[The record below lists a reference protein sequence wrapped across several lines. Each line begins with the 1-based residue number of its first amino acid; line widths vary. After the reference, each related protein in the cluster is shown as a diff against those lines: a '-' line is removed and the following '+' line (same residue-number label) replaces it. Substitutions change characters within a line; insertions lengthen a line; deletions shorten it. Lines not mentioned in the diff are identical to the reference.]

1 MYLLEVVMKLSKIYV
16 KNYRN
21 FVDNIININKET
33 VVIGPNDVGKT
44 NLLMAIRLVL
54 DKSLSYLDLE
64 PQEKDFNIFADS
76 DEIVI
81 TLEFSN
87 ISEETDS
94 YIYASLGHYIEDGN
108 LYIMYKGY
116 KDGDEKFEFY
126 ISARNEEAS
135 FVKIPSRNTYINYIN
150 CVYLDSTRQLKQF
163 LKKSKT
169 NMIKSYKSNRTQDE
183 ITSDESLIDKIGS
196 QVSEL
201 NSNIENIS
209 YINKST
215 RFIKEELQSMSSHND
230 NLDIKLSSY
239 NDPDDIMDN
248 VELISQ
254 IDGKNV
260 NIGGDGRSNQIYM
273 SMWIKEMNEK
283 YDEKKQFV
291 VFLLE
296 EPESHLH
303 FPLQSMTI
311 RQIIKKITS
320 QFIVTSHSPQVVMEF
335 NPYSIVRLYFDNN
348 KKTLIANE
356 GCSQELEDCMV
367 EFGYRY
373 NLITGSMFYSS
384 GVFLVEGISELILF
398 KYILTKLGIDIEKYN
413 IMVISVEGV
422 GFKPYIKLLN
432 KLSIPYTIR
441 TDNDIYASSNG
452 KYYCYGINRLID
464 CFNEV
469 NTLENQLSKDVFSEL
484 ESNELS
490 EIQKECF
497 DNTLAKLNN
506 SGLFLS
512 NKDLE
517 NDLAATDF
525 IKDYIIEKYDSVD
538 KFISK
543 LQASKANNM
552 YHLIDELKNRDIN
565 VNENNIG
572 TFKNP
577 INWLMNKVSE

>member
-1 MYLLEVVMKLSKIYV
+1 
-16 KNYRN
+16 
-21 FVDNIININKET
+21 
-33 VVIGPNDVGKT
+33 
-44 NLLMAIRLVL
+44 MAIRLVL

-260 NIGGDGRSNQIYM
+260 NIGGDGRSNQIY
-273 SMWIKEMNEK
+273 IC
-283 YDEKKQFV
+283 
-291 VFLLE
+291 LC
-296 EPESHLH
+296 
-303 FPLQSMTI
+303 
-311 RQIIKKITS
+311 
-320 QFIVTSHSPQVVMEF
+320 
-335 NPYSIVRLYFDNN
+335 
-348 KKTLIANE
+348 
-356 GCSQELEDCMV
+356 G
-367 EFGYRY
+367 
-373 NLITGSMFYSS
+373 
-384 GVFLVEGISELILF
+384 
-398 KYILTKLGIDIEKYN
+398 
-413 IMVISVEGV
+413 
-422 GFKPYIKLLN
+422 
-432 KLSIPYTIR
+432 
-441 TDNDIYASSNG
+441 
-452 KYYCYGINRLID
+452 
-464 CFNEV
+464 
-469 NTLENQLSKDVFSEL
+469 
-484 ESNELS
+484 
-490 EIQKECF
+490 
-497 DNTLAKLNN
+497 
-506 SGLFLS
+506 
-512 NKDLE
+512 
-517 NDLAATDF
+517 
-525 IKDYIIEKYDSVD
+525 
-538 KFISK
+538 
-543 LQASKANNM
+543 
-552 YHLIDELKNRDIN
+552 
-565 VNENNIG
+565 
-572 TFKNP
+572 
-577 INWLMNKVSE
+577 

>member
-1 MYLLEVVMKLSKIYV
+1 MKLSKIYV

-525 IKDYIIEKYDSVD
+525 IKDYII
-538 KFISK
+538 
-543 LQASKANNM
+543 
-552 YHLIDELKNRDIN
+552 
-565 VNENNIG
+565 
-572 TFKNP
+572 
-577 INWLMNKVSE
+577 

>member
-1 MYLLEVVMKLSKIYV
+1 MKLSKMYI

-21 FVDNIININKET
+21 FVDETIKLNKET

-44 NLLMAIRLVL
+44 NLLMAIRLML

-64 PQEKDFNIFADS
+64 PQEKDFNIFTDF
-76 DEIVI
+76 DEIII
-81 TLEFSN
+81 TLEFSDIN
-87 ISEETDS
+87 EETDS
-94 YIYASLGHYIEDGN
+94 YIYATLGHYIEDGN

-116 KDGDEKFEFY
+116 KDRDEKFEYF
-126 ISARNEEAS
+126 ISARNEEVS
-135 FVKIPSRNTYINYIN
+135 FIKIPSRNTYINYIN

-169 NMIKSYKSNRTQDE
+169 NMIKSYKSNRTKDE
-183 ITSDESLIDKIGS
+183 ISSDENLIDIIGR

-201 NSNIENIS
+201 NNNIENVS

-215 RFIKEELQSMSSHND
+215 SFIKEELQSMSSHND
-230 NLDIKLSSY
+230 NLEIKLSSY
-239 NDPDDIMDN
+239 NDTDDIMDN

-273 SMWIKEMNEK
+273 SMWIREMNEK

-311 RQIIKKITS
+311 RQIIKKINS
-320 QFIVTSHSPQVVMEF
+320 QFIVTSHSPKIVMEF
-335 NPYSIVRLYFDNN
+335 NPYSIVRLYFDKN

-384 GVFLVEGISELILF
+384 GVFLVEGTSELLLF
-398 KYILTKLGIDIEKYN
+398 KYILTQLGIDIEKYN
-413 IMVISVEGV
+413 LMVISVEGV

-432 KLSIPYTIR
+432 KLSIPYAIR
-441 TDNDIYASSNG
+441 TDNDIYAASNG

-469 NTLENQLSKDVFSEL
+469 NTLENQLSKDDFSEL

-490 EIQKECF
+490 ESQKELF
-497 DNTLAKLNN
+497 DNTLTRLNN

-525 IKDYIIEKYDSVD
+525 INDYIIEKYGSTD
-538 KFISK
+538 KFVSK
-543 LQASKANNM
+543 LQANKANNM
-552 YHLIDELKNRDIN
+552 YHLIDELKNKNLNIADN
-565 VNENNIG
+565 SIG
-572 TFKNP
+572 TFQDP
-577 INWLMNKVSE
+577 IKWLMNKVSE

>member
-1 MYLLEVVMKLSKIYV
+1 MKLSKIYV

>member
-1 MYLLEVVMKLSKIYV
+1 MKLSKMYV

>member
-1 MYLLEVVMKLSKIYV
+1 MKLSKIYV

-572 TFKNP
+572 TFKNQ
-577 INWLMNKVSE
+577 INWLMNKVSG

>member
-1 MYLLEVVMKLSKIYV
+1 MKLSKIYV

-116 KDGDEKFEFY
+116 KGGDEKFEFY

>member
-1 MYLLEVVMKLSKIYV
+1 MKLSKIYV

-21 FVDNIININKET
+21 FVDNIINLNKET

-116 KDGDEKFEFY
+116 KDGDEKFDFY
-126 ISARNEEAS
+126 ISAHNEEAS

-183 ITSDESLIDKIGS
+183 ITGDESLIDKIGS

-215 RFIKEELQSMSSHND
+215 SFIKEELQSMSSHND
-230 NLDIKLSSY
+230 NFDIKFSSY

-335 NPYSIVRLYFDNN
+335 NPYSIVRLYFDKN

-384 GVFLVEGISELILF
+384 GVFLVEGISELLLF

-497 DNTLAKLNN
+497 DNTLVKLNN

-512 NKDLE
+512 SKDLE

-565 VNENNIG
+565 VNDNNIG

>member
-1 MYLLEVVMKLSKIYV
+1 MKLSKIYV

-21 FVDNIININKET
+21 FADNIININKET

-116 KDGDEKFEFY
+116 KGGDEKFEFY

>member
-1 MYLLEVVMKLSKIYV
+1 
-16 KNYRN
+16 
-21 FVDNIININKET
+21 
-33 VVIGPNDVGKT
+33 
-44 NLLMAIRLVL
+44 
-54 DKSLSYLDLE
+54 
-64 PQEKDFNIFADS
+64 
-76 DEIVI
+76 
-81 TLEFSN
+81 
-87 ISEETDS
+87 
-94 YIYASLGHYIEDGN
+94 
-108 LYIMYKGY
+108 
-116 KDGDEKFEFY
+116 
-126 ISARNEEAS
+126 
-135 FVKIPSRNTYINYIN
+135 
-150 CVYLDSTRQLKQF
+150 
-163 LKKSKT
+163 
-169 NMIKSYKSNRTQDE
+169 
-183 ITSDESLIDKIGS
+183 
-196 QVSEL
+196 
-201 NSNIENIS
+201 
-209 YINKST
+209 
-215 RFIKEELQSMSSHND
+215 
-230 NLDIKLSSY
+230 
-239 NDPDDIMDN
+239 
-248 VELISQ
+248 
-254 IDGKNV
+254 
-260 NIGGDGRSNQIYM
+260 
-273 SMWIKEMNEK
+273 
-283 YDEKKQFV
+283 
-291 VFLLE
+291 
-296 EPESHLH
+296 
-303 FPLQSMTI
+303 
-311 RQIIKKITS
+311 
-320 QFIVTSHSPQVVMEF
+320 
-335 NPYSIVRLYFDNN
+335 
-348 KKTLIANE
+348 
-356 GCSQELEDCMV
+356 MV

>member
-1 MYLLEVVMKLSKIYV
+1 MKLSKIYV

-116 KDGDEKFEFY
+116 KYGDEKFEFY

-291 VFLLE
+291 VLL
-296 EPESHLH
+296 L
-303 FPLQSMTI
+303 
-311 RQIIKKITS
+311 
-320 QFIVTSHSPQVVMEF
+320 
-335 NPYSIVRLYFDNN
+335 
-348 KKTLIANE
+348 
-356 GCSQELEDCMV
+356 
-367 EFGYRY
+367 
-373 NLITGSMFYSS
+373 
-384 GVFLVEGISELILF
+384 
-398 KYILTKLGIDIEKYN
+398 
-413 IMVISVEGV
+413 
-422 GFKPYIKLLN
+422 
-432 KLSIPYTIR
+432 
-441 TDNDIYASSNG
+441 
-452 KYYCYGINRLID
+452 
-464 CFNEV
+464 
-469 NTLENQLSKDVFSEL
+469 
-484 ESNELS
+484 
-490 EIQKECF
+490 
-497 DNTLAKLNN
+497 
-506 SGLFLS
+506 
-512 NKDLE
+512 
-517 NDLAATDF
+517 
-525 IKDYIIEKYDSVD
+525 
-538 KFISK
+538 
-543 LQASKANNM
+543 
-552 YHLIDELKNRDIN
+552 
-565 VNENNIG
+565 
-572 TFKNP
+572 
-577 INWLMNKVSE
+577 